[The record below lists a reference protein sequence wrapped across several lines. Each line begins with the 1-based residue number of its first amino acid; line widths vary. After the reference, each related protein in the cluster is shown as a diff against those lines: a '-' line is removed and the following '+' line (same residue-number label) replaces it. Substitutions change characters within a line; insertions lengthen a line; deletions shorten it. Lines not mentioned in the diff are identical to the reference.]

1 MMKLQLALGLIAAA
15 IGGSVAKELQ
25 LQDVA
30 DYEVNRA
37 LLEKSYPAF
46 KSFHGSMHAGLM
58 PAAIVGDK
66 KNESD
71 PSDFSSYFFV
81 LFRPD
86 NGESIHADEQ
96 TVFRNDTL
104 LVWLNGGPGVRS
116 I

>member
-1 MMKLQLALGLIAAA
+1 MMKLLIAAA
-15 IGGSVAKELQ
+15 IGGSIAKEFQ

-58 PAAIVGDK
+58 PAAIVDDENG
-66 KNESD
+66 SD
-71 PSDFSSYFFV
+71 ASDFSSYFFV

-86 NGESIHADEQ
+86 SGESIRADEQ
-96 TVFRNDTL
+96 TVEAFRNDTL
-104 LVWLNGGPGVRS
+104 LVWLNGGPGVSS

>member
-15 IGGSVAKELQ
+15 IGGSIAKEFQ
-25 LQDVA
+25 LQDIA

-58 PAAIVGDK
+58 PAAIFDDE
-66 KNESD
+66 NESD
-71 PSDFSSYFFV
+71 ASDFSSYFFM
-81 LFRPD
+81 LYRPD
-86 NGESIHADEQ
+86 SGESI
-96 TVFRNDTL
+96 FRNDTL
-104 LVWLNGGPGVRS
+104 LVWLNGGPGVSS